1 MDKYAGK
8 RLDARYEVHELI
20 GVGGMALVYR
30 AYDVVES
37 KNVAVKILKDEY
49 FGNKEFM
56 RRFKNESKA
65 ISSLSHPNIV
75 KVLNVSFGTNF
86 QYIVMEY
93 ISGITLK
100 EYINK
105 IKKIPHNDVLNI
117 IKQILDALTH
127 AHSKGIVHR
136 DIKPQNIMISN
147 DNSVKIMDFGIAHF
161 FKNEAQTVTNQ
172 TIGSVHY
179 ISPEQARGL
188 PSTSQSDIY
197 SVGVILYEMLTNHLP
212 FEADSAISIA
222 IMHMQINPPPL
233 REFDSSIP
241 LALEE
246 ITLKAMQKDPKN
258 RYLSSEDMLNDI
270 RKFENDNS
278 MSFGY
283 DNCFVDDS
291 PTRIVNKN
299 DDESD
304 DINEQSKKKKAL
316 YVVGGITATVVI
328 FTLAFMFITMFTSF
342 GPSRSIDVPNFVG
355 MYISDIENNKKYKFH
370 FQVEKVYDPS
380 KPIGVV
386 IDQSPL
392 ANSKKVKENS
402 TILLKVNSSGILIS
416 VPKVSGLKEEEAK
429 TKLSNSGFESETIMV
444 DDPKVDAG
452 IVVKSDPSENT
463 KAPAKTSVKLFVSRG
478 PDTSVKVP
486 NIIGKSF
493 NDAKRDLDS
502 VGLKISSDIQYK
514 SSSKPQDTV
523 LLSSPLPGTS
533 VNSGSSVQL
542 VLSSGEKQE
551 KNISIDVQLPEF
563 PEDIHEVTLT
573 VYVDGILDNSKTV
586 TIDPLFKKSK
596 AFSFKGSS
604 GTKNVRIKINDQLYK
619 VYEIDFDNLSYK
631 AIS

>member
-8 RLDARYEVHELI
+8 RLDARYEVHDLI

-30 AYDVVES
+30 AYDVIES

-75 KVLNVSFGTNF
+75 KILNVSFGTNF

-93 ISGITLK
+93 VPGITLK
-100 EYINK
+100 EYISK
-105 IKKIPHNDVLNI
+105 VKKIPHSNVLKI
-117 IKQILDALTH
+117 IKQILEALSH

-136 DIKPQNIMISN
+136 DIKPQNIMISD
-147 DNSVKIMDFGIAHF
+147 DNSIKVMDFGIAHF

-188 PSTSQSDIY
+188 PSTVQSDIY
-197 SVGVILYEMLTNHLP
+197 SVGVILYEMLTTHLP
-212 FEADSAISIA
+212 FEADNAVSVA
-222 IMHMQINPPPL
+222 IMHMQISPQPL
-233 REFDSSIP
+233 REFDPSIP
-241 LALEE
+241 IALEE
-246 ITLKAMQKDPKN
+246 ITLKAMQKDPDD
-258 RYLSSEDMLNDI
+258 RYSSSDQMLSDI
-270 RKFENDNS
+270 IKFESNNN

-291 PTRIVNKN
+291 PTRVLNKN
-299 DDESD
+299 NNESD
-304 DINEQSKKKKAL
+304 DVNEQSKKKKAL

-342 GPSRSIDVPNFVG
+342 GPSRAVDVPNFVG
-355 MYISDIENNKKYKFH
+355 MYISDIENNKKFKFH

-392 ANSKKVKENS
+392 ANSKKVKSNS
-402 TILLKVNSSGILIS
+402 TILLKVNSSGILVS

-429 TKLSNSGFESETIMV
+429 SKLSGAGFETETIMV
-444 DDPKVDAG
+444 DEPKVAAG
-452 IVVKSDPSENT
+452 VVVKSDPSENT
-463 KAPAKTSVKLFVSRG
+463 KAPTKSSVKLFVSKG
-478 PDTSVKVP
+478 PDTSVRIP
-486 NIIGKSF
+486 NIIGKPF
-493 NDAKRDLDS
+493 NDAKYELNAA
-502 VGLKISSDIQYK
+502 GLQVSSDVQYK
-514 SSSKPQDTV
+514 PSSKAQDTV
-523 LLSSPLPGTS
+523 IISSPLPGTA

-542 VLSSGEKQE
+542 VLSSGEKRE
-551 KNISIDVQLPEF
+551 KSISIDVDLPEL
-563 PEDIHEVTLT
+563 PDDLHEATLT
-573 VYVDGILDNSKTV
+573 VYVDGVLDESKTV
-586 TIDPLFKKSK
+586 TVDPSYKKSK
-596 AFSFKGSS
+596 VFTFKGSQ
-604 GTKNVRIKINDQLYK
+604 GVKNVRIKVNDHIHK
-619 VYEIDFDNLSYK
+619 IYEIDFDHSSYK
-631 AIS
+631 VIG